1 MRFLGVGLTNSLCRL
16 FLKRRGFALHF
27 TAMTIDLFMCMCAK
41 LGPKR
46 FLMWRTRSNF
56 ANPKGSKCKILPKPS
71 NLPKRIETSLYKN
84 GMNTLLDTPKKVDY
98 SAPNIVIEM
107 ASGIVLS
114 FPANDNPRLA
124 KGSSAQL
131 RNVEVSPLGLHWP
144 DLDEDLSFEGLLRGD
159 FGQHQY

>member
-1 MRFLGVGLTNSLCRL
+1 
-16 FLKRRGFALHF
+16 
-27 TAMTIDLFMCMCAK
+27 
-41 LGPKR
+41 
-46 FLMWRTRSNF
+46 
-56 ANPKGSKCKILPKPS
+56 
-71 NLPKRIETSLYKN
+71 
-84 GMNTLLDTPKKVDY
+84 MNTLLDTPKKVDY
-98 SAPNIVIEM
+98 SAPNIEIEM

-114 FPANDNPRLA
+114 FPVNDNPRLA